1 MKRRRKLYVIMA
13 TLLATGERKKVSS
26 ATTKE
31 KAEEWA
37 EKLRFYVKVA
47 QPQYRFY
54 GKISVKRYRE
64 DDLYVVMGVKQNG
77 KVERLTFPQPKKYA
91 KGDAL
96 MGRSRMKQTPREFR
110 EYKRIYIEA
119 WVVKD

>member
-1 MKRRRKLYVIMA
+1 MKRRRKQYVIMA

-37 EKLRFYVKVA
+37 EKLRFYIKVA

-54 GKISVKRYRE
+54 SNISVKRYYE
-64 DDLYVVMGVKQNG
+64 DDLYVVMGVKQN
-77 KVERLTFPQPKKYA
+77 
-91 KGDAL
+91 
-96 MGRSRMKQTPREFR
+96 
-110 EYKRIYIEA
+110 
-119 WVVKD
+119 